1 MQAKKDSHR
10 RYSAS
15 ARLQRAHV
23 EAFPRIDGG
32 DQRSGARGS
41 SEGFRGGRKGRLAMA
56 RKRFDTR
63 SLARGLLSIVVFLIL
78 WEIGSRSKP
87 RLGGDF
93 LAAGRRAVRG
103 RGSQKK

>member
-41 SEGFRGGRKGRLAMA
+41 AEGFRGGRKGRLAMA

-78 WEIGSRSKP
+78 WEIGSRP
-87 RLGGDF
+87 PHRLGAARF
-93 LAAGRRAVRG
+93 SRAGRA
-103 RGSQKK
+103 